1 MKYADEI
8 LKEIEERGTVDNTDY
23 MVDDSWEDYIRNR
36 KFTNKILN
44 YLLTVLLKRAKV
56 VYREY
61 WTSKQISQIDAI
73 IYKLKYIV
81 DN

>member
-8 LKEIEERGTVDNTDY
+8 LKEIEERGTVDTTNY
-23 MVDDSWEDYIRNR
+23 IIDDGWEDYIRKR
-36 KFTNKILN
+36 KFTDKILN
-44 YLLTVLLKRAKV
+44 YILTFLLKRAKV

-61 WTSKQISQIDAI
+61 WTSKQISQIDSI
-73 IYKLKYIV
+73 IYKLKYII

>member
-1 MKYADEI
+1 M
-8 LKEIEERGTVDNTDY
+8 
-23 MVDDSWEDYIRNR
+23 
-36 KFTNKILN
+36 NKILN
-44 YLLTVLLKRAKV
+44 YLLIFLLKRVKV

-81 DN
+81 DNQRGI

>member
-1 MKYADEI
+1 M
-8 LKEIEERGTVDNTDY
+8 
-23 MVDDSWEDYIRNR
+23 
-36 KFTNKILN
+36 NKILN
-44 YLLTVLLKRAKV
+44 YLFTFLLKRAKV

-73 IYKLKYIV
+73 IYKLTNII

>member
-1 MKYADEI
+1 M
-8 LKEIEERGTVDNTDY
+8 
-23 MVDDSWEDYIRNR
+23 
-36 KFTNKILN
+36 NKILN
-44 YLLTVLLKRAKV
+44 YLLTFLLKRAKV

-73 IYKLKYIV
+73 IHKLKYIV

>member
-1 MKYADEI
+1 MKYANEI
-8 LKEIEERGTVDNTDY
+8 LKEIEDRGTVDNTNY
-23 MVDDSWEDYIRNR
+23 IIDDGWEDYIRRR

-44 YLLTVLLKRAKV
+44 YLLTFLLKRAKV

-61 WTSKQISQIDAI
+61 WTSKQISQIDSI

>member
-1 MKYADEI
+1 M
-8 LKEIEERGTVDNTDY
+8 N
-23 MVDDSWEDYIRNR
+23 
-36 KFTNKILN
+36 KFLN
-44 YLLTVLLKRAKV
+44 YILTFLLKHIKV

-73 IYKLKYIV
+73 IYKLKYII

>member
-8 LKEIEERGTVDNTDY
+8 LKEIEDKGTVDNTNY
-23 MVDDSWEDYIRNR
+23 IIDDGWEDYIRRR

-44 YLLTVLLKRAKV
+44 YLLTFLLKRAKV

-61 WTSKQISQIDAI
+61 WTSKQISQIDSI